1 MRWHKKPELQLW
13 PLRTCIEFQKN
24 ATENNASRVEG
35 KCTGNSVF
43 DPKIS
48 GETGAIF
55 ACRKFPFIHCWF
67 RKSDVSSPLFPH
79 LAGST
84 SWGETRREWSMT
96 SMSVGYFGAGGA
108 CRKCMKMPR
117 ISWNL
122 CDTWSPLMRPC
133 LNSISFDRWCHL
145 KFIHSSCPI
154 LAVAGRVSFVSIVAR
169 FLWPKLQ
176 TRFWPT
182 SGGRSPI
189 LVPFQQPRIMW

>member
-67 RKSDVSSPLFPH
+67 RKSDVSKSVVSPPGGVDIL
-79 LAGST
+79 
-84 SWGETRREWSMT
+84 RRDAARVIHDIYVRWIFWSR
-96 SMSVGYFGAGGA
+96 GA